1 MPINRYGAW
10 TRRTFPV
17 LGAILIALF
26 LFTQTGH
33 AAALSSVWS
42 VVNSPNVTTGQFAD
56 NTFLGVAALSDSNV
70 WAVGSEST
78 TGADPSGEHPLAEHW
93 NGSRWSIVLAGPQT
107 AVLNAVS
114 AASSTDVWA
123 VGNTLVDAQQDTTAP
138 FIEHWNGSA
147 WSVVPSPSP
156 IAITGANSVTLQG
169 VSALAANNA
178 WAVGWSFDNTANL
191 IAPLIEHWNGSAWSV
206 FSNVPTE
213 QTGVTFL
220 NGITAI
226 SANDIWAVGDFTSDN
241 GDSINLAMHWD
252 GTTWSLTDPAV
263 LIDQGS
269 NETLQGVSAVSHTD
283 VWAVGNDMDT
293 QNNQQPF
300 AIHWNGSTWKQIATP
315 HSNRNGGTSSQLTA
329 VAALSS
335 SDVWAVGIDGL
346 GGFLEHWNGSS
357 WSLAQTPTLG
367 PSLGGGAPSSTLFG
381 VARSATSSLWAVGTT
396 DPQANAITTDTLTI
410 HTTQG

>member
-1 MPINRYGAW
+1 MYSSRYCGGWSRWLPA
-10 TRRTFPV
+10 
-17 LGAILIALF
+17 LGAILTAIF

-33 AAALSSVWS
+33 AFALSSVWS
-42 VVNSPNVTTGQFAD
+42 VVNSPNVTTGQFAV
-56 NTFLGVAALSDSNV
+56 NTFSGVAALSDTNV

-93 NGSRWSIVLAGPQT
+93 NGTRWSISLAGSQT
-107 AVLNAVS
+107 ATLNGVS
-114 AASSTDVWA
+114 ASSSTDVWA
-123 VGNTLVDAQQDTTAP
+123 VGNLLVDAQQDTTAP

-178 WAVGWSFDNTANL
+178 WAVGWSFDNSADL

-206 FSNVPTE
+206 FPNVPTE
-213 QTGVTFL
+213 ITSATIL
-220 NGITAI
+220 NAITAI
-226 SANDIWAVGDFTSDN
+226 SANDIWAVGDFDE
-241 GDSINLAMHWD
+241 GGSIDLAMHWD
-252 GTTWSLTDPAV
+252 GTTWSLTDPPTN
-263 LIDQGS
+263 IDQGS

-283 VWAVGNDMDT
+283 VWAVGNDLDA
-293 QNNQQPF
+293 QNNQRPF
-300 AIHWNGSTWKQIATP
+300 AIHWNGSKWSQIATP
-315 HSNRNGGTSSQLTA
+315 PSKRNGGSSSQLTA

-335 SDVWAVGIDGL
+335 NDVWAVGIDGL

-367 PSLGGGAPSSTLFG
+367 PSLGGGVPSSTLFG
-381 VARSATSSLWAVGTT
+381 VARSATSSLWAVGSI
-396 DPQANAITTDTLTI
+396 DPQANAITTNTLTI
-410 HTTQG
+410 HTTRG